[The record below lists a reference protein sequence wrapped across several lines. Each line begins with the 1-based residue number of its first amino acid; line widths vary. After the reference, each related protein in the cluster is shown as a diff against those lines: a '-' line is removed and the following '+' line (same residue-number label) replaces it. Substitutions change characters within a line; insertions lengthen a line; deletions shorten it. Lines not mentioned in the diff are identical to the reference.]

1 MDVFE
6 GNIFKINFEMKEI
19 KWFFVSYKVNFV
31 VIKIYKD
38 GWLFV
43 CYLGDFKFIGGIF
56 VVIEN
61 GDNL

>member
-1 MDVFE
+1 M
-6 GNIFKINFEMKEI
+6 
-19 KWFFVSYKVNFV
+19 NFV

-61 GDNL
+61 GDNI